1 MDKINF
7 LGIIFNLISTAALYA
22 AFPLIFACTRK
33 KQIKRKGYV
42 WSCFGVNFAIMFAL
56 KVVLTY
62 SGSDFGSLYPYV
74 IWTEVFYR
82 LGIKNMENKG
92 LMHDDKPQSTDQ

>member
-7 LGIIFNLISTAALYA
+7 LGILFNLISTAALYA

-33 KQIKRKGYV
+33 KQIKRKVYV
-42 WSCFGVNFAIMFAL
+42 WSCFEVNFVVMFAL
-56 KVVLTY
+56 KLALTY
-62 SGSDFGSLYPYV
+62 LGSDFGSLYPYV
-74 IWTEVFYR
+74 IWTEVFHR